1 MRRRAKNEEKGAKS
15 ALTPSKKLEG
25 EVLRGERRGFW
36 GRGGGERLGGEG
48 VLGRSVC
55 GACVCL
61 AGGKEKE
68 EENRNWVVSG
78 SRLPS
83 LRLVSPSNSVAGGV
97 RGGAGYVTLIVR

>member
-1 MRRRAKNEEKGAKS
+1 M
-15 ALTPSKKLEG
+15 
-25 EVLRGERRGFW
+25 
-36 GRGGGERLGGEG
+36 
-48 VLGRSVC
+48 LGRSVC

-83 LRLVSPSNSVAGGV
+83 LRLVSPSISVAGEVGV
-97 RGGAGYVTLIVR
+97 EPSLGSVRTAFDPIAVRRLPDLGCGGGREGAGES